1 MSKITIKINGVEIL
15 SRKLDML
22 SDDAKKAIGKFVQR
36 SAYAIRG
43 AEIKR
48 APKGRRFYG
57 KVKEQFGHKQMPGAL
72 RKSIRAKFSRGKLS
86 AEIGPRRFYA
96 PFVEYGTKAS
106 DNPHHRF
113 STRPQPF
120 VQPAWE
126 SQGPKYEEGM
136 VDVINKVVKGAGFQ

>member
-1 MSKITIKINGVEIL
+1 MSKVTIKVNGVEVL
-15 SRKLDML
+15 SRKLETL
-22 SDDAKKAIGKFVQR
+22 SEDARKAIGKHVQR
-36 SAYAIRG
+36 SAYALRG

-57 KVKEQFGHKQMPGAL
+57 KVKEQFGHKQLPGAL
-72 RKSIRAKFSRGKLS
+72 RKSIRAKFTRGKLS

-106 DNPHHRF
+106 DDPRHRF
-113 STRPQPF
+113 STKPQPF

-126 SQGPKYEEGM
+126 SQGPKYDDGM
-136 VDVINKVVKGAGFQ
+136 VDVINKAVKGAGF